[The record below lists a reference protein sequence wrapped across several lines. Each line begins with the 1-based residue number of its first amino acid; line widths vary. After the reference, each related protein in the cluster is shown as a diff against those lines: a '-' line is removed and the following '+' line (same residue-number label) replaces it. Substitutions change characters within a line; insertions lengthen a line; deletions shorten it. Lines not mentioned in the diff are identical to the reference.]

1 MSSTIPF
8 IKYSATGNDFILID
22 NRRRILNGDETALLH
37 EMCGRKT
44 GIGADGILLIENP
57 RRADCTF
64 TMRYFN
70 RDGRESEMCGN
81 GARASAYHAHTHG
94 IAPAEMYFEVS
105 GDRYHARV
113 ENDRVRLRMQPPYD
127 LRPQPGALKTL
138 EQPIALALEEG
149 GFVNTGVPHYIVFV
163 NDVSK
168 APVTA
173 LGRTLRHH
181 PAFAPAGANVNF
193 VEMVS
198 PSHLKLRTYER
209 GVEEE
214 TLACGTGAVASAWL
228 AHLRHHMSFPIN
240 LTAPGGELCVE
251 QESVSGR
258 LTLAGNVRKTFTG
271 EYLRCD

>member
-22 NRRRILNGDETALLH
+22 NRRRGLTGDETTLLH

-64 TMRYFN
+64 KMRYFN

-105 GDRYHARV
+105 GDCYHARV
-113 ENDRVRLRMQPPYD
+113 ENARVRLRMQPPHD
-127 LRPQPGALKTL
+127 LRLQPGALKTL
-138 EQPIALALEEG
+138 EYPEGLHLEEC
-149 GFVNTGVPHYIVFV
+149 GFVNTGVPHYILFV

-181 PAFAPAGANVNF
+181 PAFAPAGTNVNF

-198 PSHLKLRTYER
+198 PSQLKLRTYER

-228 AHLRHHMSFPIN
+228 AHLTHDARFPIT
-240 LTAPGGELCVE
+240 LTTPGGELCVE
-251 QESVSGR
+251 QELATGR

>member
-22 NRRRILNGDETALLH
+22 NRRRILTGDETALLH
-37 EMCGRKT
+37 AMCARKT
-44 GIGADGILLIENP
+44 GIGADGILLIEKP
-57 RRADCTF
+57 RRADCAF

-70 RDGRESEMCGN
+70 RDGCESEMCGN

-94 IAPAEMYFEVS
+94 IASTEMYFEVS

-113 ENDRVRLRMQPPYD
+113 ENDRIRLRMQPPHD
-127 LRPQPGALKTL
+127 LRLQPGALKTL
-138 EQPIALALEEG
+138 EYPATLHLEEG
-149 GFVNTGVPHYIVFV
+149 GFVNTGVPHYVLFV
-163 NDVSK
+163 NDVSQ

-181 PAFAPAGANVNF
+181 PAFAPAGTNVNF
-193 VEMVS
+193 VEITA

-228 AHLRHHMSFPIN
+228 AHLTHHMSFPIT

-251 QESVSGR
+251 QELAADR
-258 LTLAGNVRKTFTG
+258 LTLAGDVRKTFTG
-271 EYLRCD
+271 EYLRCE